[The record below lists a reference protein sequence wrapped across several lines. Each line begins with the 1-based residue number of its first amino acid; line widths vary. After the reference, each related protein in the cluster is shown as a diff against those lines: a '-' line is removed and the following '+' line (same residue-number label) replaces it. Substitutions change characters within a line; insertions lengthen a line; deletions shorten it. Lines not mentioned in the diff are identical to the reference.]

1 MSVYSATTS
10 SNKYISLELETRV
23 DSQSAANNTTTIS
36 WWLRVRKSGSS
47 TSATWGQ
54 CSYSANI
61 NGEQHSGSGS
71 VSVSPGGAT
80 ALLSG
85 TVTVPHNA
93 DGTKTLSVS
102 GSISGKIVGSVSGS
116 QVLTTIP
123 RASSIS
129 APTFTLGAAG
139 TITINRAASG
149 FTHTLEYWYGSAR
162 GTIVTKTSSTSVS
175 WTPPV
180 GLASQTPNATQ
191 GTGSLICTTY
201 SGNTQVGQTSIAVK
215 MQVPASVVPSISSVS
230 IAEAVSGLA
239 SKFGAYVQGKSKLR
253 VKTSAAGAYGS
264 SISACQV
271 KVADITYSGLDITTN
286 AIGRSGAVGVAVTVT
301 DSRGRSASK
310 TVNVTFVAYSQP
322 SISAFSVH
330 RCNSDGKDNPDGDY
344 ASISYNFA
352 VAAVGGKNSKSAV
365 IQYKRSTASS
375 WTTLVD
381 LSSGAYSQSAT
392 TVPATSLTSDY
403 QYDIR
408 LTVSDYFG
416 ATTMTATL
424 PSAEVILDILSSG
437 DGLAIGKTAETADA
451 LDVAWK
457 LIANH
462 GAEIKSLNALPLIK
476 TNGELKED
484 FNNYT
489 IRGKYM
495 TRSDNIVSNMAN
507 RPCYN
512 AGTLYCIYPL
522 SETGTTLSG
531 AWAYLV
537 QIYITHLGRV
547 YTREASTNGSG
558 TITWGSWKTYLHSE
572 NVKDYIVASGTSGI
586 WTYLKYESGIAICY
600 GKGTAVQKNVTN
612 AWGNVYTSGSNSV
625 AKINYPFEFK
635 SLPVETVAASTGSN
649 YYATWLM
656 ASSTPNSTTATGTY
670 ELVRGTTATNVAAY
684 ISYVVCGRWK

>member
-1 MSVYSATTS
+1 MSVYAATTS
-10 SNKYISLELETRV
+10 SNKYITLELETRV
-23 DSQSAANNTTTIS
+23 DSQSTANNTTTIS

-61 NGEQHSGSGS
+61 NGEQRSGSGS

-129 APTFTLGAAG
+129 APTFTLGSAG

-180 GLASQTPNATQ
+180 SLASQTPNATQ

-215 MQVPASVVPSISSVS
+215 MQVPSSVVPSISSVS

-271 KVADITYSGLDITTN
+271 KVADITYSGLDVTTN
-286 AIGRSGAVGVAVTVT
+286 AIGRSGTVGVAVTVT

-310 TVNVTFVAYSQP
+310 TINTTFVAYSQP

-352 VAAVGGKNSKSAV
+352 IAAVGNKNSKSAV

-392 TVPATSLTSDY
+392 TVPATSMTSDY
-403 QYDIR
+403 QYDIK

-437 DGLAIGKTAETADA
+437 DGLAIGKTAEAADA
-451 LDVAWK
+451 LDVAWR
-457 LIANH
+457 LLV
-462 GAEIKSLNALPLIK
+462 KSGLPQIEQDGVLAD
-476 TNGELKED
+476 D
-484 FNNYT
+484 FNNY
-489 IRGKYM
+489 IRRGKYVCQLDANM
-495 TRSDNIVSNMAN
+495 PTKNQPSNHS
-507 RPCYN
+507 
-512 AGTLYCIYPL
+512 GTLYCIFPANT
-522 SETGTTLSG
+522 SDTIASG
-531 AWAYLV
+531 AWKHLV
-537 QIYITHLGRV
+537 QVYITYQSGV
-547 YTREASTNGSG
+547 YIRNASTNGSG
-558 TITWGSWKTYLHSE
+558 TLSWGDWKTYLHTG
-572 NVKDYIVASGTSGI
+572 NTADYIVASGTSGI
-586 WTYLKYESGIAICY
+586 WTYIKYNSGIAVCY
-600 GKGTAVQKNVTN
+600 GKGAAVQKNVTS
-612 AWGNVYTSGSNSV
+612 AWGNVYTSGSNSI
-625 AKINYPFEFK
+625 AKVNYPFEFK
-635 SLPVETVAASTGSN
+635 SLPTENVAASTGSN
-649 YYATWLM
+649 NYACWLM